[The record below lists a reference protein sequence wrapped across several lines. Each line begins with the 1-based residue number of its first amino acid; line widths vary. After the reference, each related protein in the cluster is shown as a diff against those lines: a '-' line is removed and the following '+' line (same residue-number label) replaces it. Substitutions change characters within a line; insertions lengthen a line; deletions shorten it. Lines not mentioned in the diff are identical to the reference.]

1 MSLRIIKFAGIMFM
15 FITSIMFYIHMYTAF
30 SNPDFS
36 VHIYFN
42 HFGEGMFELLFF
54 SMVFPLILFAFSYE
68 YATTWRIKK

>member
-1 MSLRIIKFAGIMFM
+1 
-15 FITSIMFYIHMYTAF
+15 MYTAF

-36 VHIYFN
+36 VHVYFN

-68 YATTWRIKK
+68 YAMVWRTKK